1 MEPMIRNHWILP
13 ACLAAAGILLY
24 LAVFRSP
31 APTAPGGAS
40 PNCDIQHGPC
50 TQPLADGSATLEILP
65 RPVRA
70 MTDLTFRLTLAPAPG
85 AEEGLPFIDLDMPAM
100 FMGYN
105 RVHMVRESPGIYSG
119 AGVIVR
125 CPTGIPTWEARVFV
139 PGRGEAGFV
148 FDVRY

>member
-1 MEPMIRNHWILP
+1 MSRSHWILP
-13 ACLAAAGILLY
+13 ACLAAAGILLS
-24 LAVFRSP
+24 LTVFRLP
-31 APTAPGGAS
+31 EPTAPGGAA
-40 PNCDIQHGPC
+40 PNCDIQRAAC
-50 TQPLADGSATLEILP
+50 TQPLAGGTATLEILP

-105 RVHMVRESPGIYSG
+105 RVRMVRESPGTYSG
-119 AGVIVR
+119 TGVIVR
-125 CPTGIPTWEARVFV
+125 CPTGIPTWEARVTV
-139 PGRGEAGFV
+139 PGRGEASFV